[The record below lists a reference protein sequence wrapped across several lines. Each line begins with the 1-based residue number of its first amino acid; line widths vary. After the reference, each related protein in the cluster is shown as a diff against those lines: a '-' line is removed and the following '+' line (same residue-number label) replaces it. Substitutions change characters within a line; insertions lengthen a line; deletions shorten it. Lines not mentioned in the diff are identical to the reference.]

1 METTRVS
8 RTLEEATETLT
19 LQQSQSTEA
28 ATTGR
33 PTPEVAPSKVEQ
45 KAENH
50 EEMDEVAQEIAENM
64 NKVASV
70 LNTSLVFSVDK
81 PTGKTVIRVVDSETE
96 KIIRQIPPEEM
107 LRLMQKIRW
116 IMGMLLDVEI

>member
-19 LQQSQSTEA
+19 LQHSQPSKA
-28 ATTGR
+28 ASGR
-33 PTPEVAPSKVEQ
+33 PTPEVVAPSKVEQ
-45 KAENH
+45 EAESR

-64 NKVASV
+64 NQVASV

-116 IMGMLLDVEI
+116 VMGMLLDVEI